1 MYRLRIYSMMTRKK
15 PHTKS
20 TTRHIS
26 RDQDWATAV
35 LEFAKHPVAFA
46 LFLITMNSK
55 RRPAILTEILSNVV
69 RCTLGADKDEDFGVF
84 VGDLIEVLE
93 ELGTLIKIGADFDH
107 LGDVRISSEL
117 HRTDIDLDVV
127 PEEILERRSVSFS
140 AFKGKRRHTEAN
152 FCTSLGQVALNM
164 RV

>member
-1 MYRLRIYSMMTRKK
+1 MYRLRIYSTMNRKK

-26 RDQDWATAV
+26 RNQNGAAAV

-46 LFLITMNSK
+46 LFLITMDSK

-69 RCTLGADKDEDFGVF
+69 RCPLGADKDEDFCIF
-84 VGDLIEVLE
+84 VGDLIEVLKQ
-93 ELGTLIKIGADFDH
+93 LVTLIKIGADFDH
-107 LGDVRISSEL
+107 LCDVHISSEL

-127 PEEILERRSVSFS
+127 FEEILERRSVSFS
-140 AFKGKRRHTEAN
+140 AIK
-152 FCTSLGQVALNM
+152 
-164 RV
+164 